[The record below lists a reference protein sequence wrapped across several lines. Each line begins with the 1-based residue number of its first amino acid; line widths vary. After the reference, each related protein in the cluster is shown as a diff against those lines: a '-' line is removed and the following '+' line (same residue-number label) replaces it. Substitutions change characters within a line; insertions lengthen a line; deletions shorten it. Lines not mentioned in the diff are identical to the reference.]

1 MDAEQN
7 ELPAEVLRGLIK
19 GWALSL
25 PEHPAWDWLRAEMES
40 VAGGAAA
47 VALEDA
53 RNERGTR
60 SVQRVVRRHILRAEY
75 DAAVE
80 SYERSGSVKDHEAML
95 VAFELL
101 SDASSGEMPP
111 TDPSSATGASL
122 GNLSP

>member
-1 MDAEQN
+1 MDDTKN

-60 SVQRVVRRHILRAEY
+60 SVQRVDGRHNLRAEY
-75 DAAVE
+75 DAT
-80 SYERSGSVKDHEAML
+80 VKRYHDTGTVQAHEAML
-95 VAFELL
+95 AAFAVLSNASRGELPPIAKL
-101 SDASSGEMPP
+101 RDAGESGVEQH
-111 TDPSSATGASL
+111 
-122 GNLSP
+122 